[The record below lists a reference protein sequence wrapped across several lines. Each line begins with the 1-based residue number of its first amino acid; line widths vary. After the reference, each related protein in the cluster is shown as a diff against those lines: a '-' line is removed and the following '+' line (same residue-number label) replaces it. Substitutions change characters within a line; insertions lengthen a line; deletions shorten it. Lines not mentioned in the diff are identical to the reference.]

1 MKHLQS
7 KLNFKVWRVYDAI
20 ALAVDSIA
28 VSVFALRRAGSANPC
43 LFDEVVINPIRC
55 GGLET

>member
-28 VSVFALRRAGSANPC
+28 VSVFALRRAGSANWHT
-43 LFDEVVINPIRC
+43 V
-55 GGLET
+55 